1 MSQLR
6 FTVVKEAFGHK
17 AVEVNM
23 PKEKPSQYF
32 GKYVFNR
39 KKMLEYLPKKT

>member
-6 FTVVKEAFGHK
+6 FTVVKEAFDHK
-17 AVEVNM
+17 AIKVEM

-39 KKMLEYLPKKT
+39 KKNA